1 MMSIHFLI
9 YFLVVL
15 QFNSSNNLLIQTM
28 IESSIFIDIIFSQ
41 RNFSNPAVTDPAP
54 CACDLRANACDPDCC
69 CDLVGYLT
77 RSKSH

>member
-1 MMSIHFLI
+1 
-9 YFLVVL
+9 
-15 QFNSSNNLLIQTM
+15 M
-28 IESSIFIDIIFSQ
+28 IESSIFIDIVFSQ

-69 CDLVGYLT
+69 CDPVRYLT